1 MLEDNRLRALLLY
14 CRDEWSNEMKNQ
26 FTENYI
32 RYDEMLG
39 IVSTMTLDELILQSE
54 LDAANDRIS
63 FKSMVGK

>member
-1 MLEDNRLRALLLY
+1 
-14 CRDEWSNEMKNQ
+14 MKNQ

-54 LDAANDRIS
+54 IDAANDRIS